1 MRNVIKNAEKN
12 RRKLSGLALIFSVFA
27 FGGVG
32 CNSSRES
39 ICGEFPAVAGE
50 IGGVQAQ
57 IAAVVPK
64 SGRRIASVGAG
75 KGDDLSDRREA
86 WLEWGEK
93 ALKRTQWAKDALEND
108 KRGKKAVPALNDAGL
123 SLVSFH
129 GFVEQGKW
137 KKANAELD
145 RVETS
150 LGKARKLACDVEA
163 APAGR
168 SPASVNSAKKAPS
181 AKSSKAKKSKKSKN

>member
-1 MRNVIKNAEKN
+1 MQNVIQNAVKN
-12 RRKLSGLALIFSVFA
+12 RRKYLGLALVFGVFA
-27 FGGVG
+27 SAGVG
-32 CNSSRES
+32 CNASRES

-50 IGGVQAQ
+50 ISGVQAQ
-57 IAAVVPK
+57 IAAVAPK
-64 SGRRIASVGAG
+64 SGRRIASVSTANAEALA
-75 KGDDLSDRREA
+75 DQREA

-93 ALKRTQWAKDALEND
+93 ALKRTQWAKDTLEND
-108 KRGKKAVPALNDAGL
+108 KRGRKAVPALNDAGL

-150 LGKARKLACDVEA
+150 LGKARKLACDVEP

-168 SPASVNSAKKAPS
+168 SPASASA
-181 AKSSKAKKSKKSKN
+181 AKSGKAKKAKKSKKAKN